1 MAGALAVL
9 KGRSSR
15 SLRRRGIIV
24 LVLPRRRLRLRVE
37 RGEAAADVG
46 VADEHDGDGEG
57 GAGEADDGGGVEGAG
72 GRIHVGGDC
81 AERLGDD
88 GEVVPEGGHGRPII

>member
-37 RGEAAADVG
+37 RGGARDVG
-46 VADEHDGDGEG
+46 VAKHDGDVKRRS
-57 GAGEADDGGGVEGAG
+57 A
-72 GRIHVGGDC
+72 
-81 AERLGDD
+81 GDD
-88 GEVVPEGGHGRPII
+88 VEVERGAFMSAAIAAPRR